1 MSLQKLLNE
10 LGIDEATSN
19 SITDDTLPQAVET
32 VVNRIKGKLLEDE
45 SFYQTIDRNKLPQD
59 WFKEKF
65 GEGQNKIAGI
75 GKSAIDKHF
84 GLTETEKAN
93 FTEDEKKDIGKYI
106 EKAAGLYKSKFNV
119 DKDISAL
126 QDENITL
133 KQQLD
138 TRTREINSLNEK
150 FESTLAEKLTAKET
164 ETLALIEASGLQ
176 QNVPVSINLIWDKVY
191 NSIKNKYAVIVENG
205 VSSIRKKDNI
215 NFKVDKADKSGHM
228 ELKDAIA
235 DELKALGAWKEV
247 QAGGQAAGGVKT
259 VTIQPNKSVSES
271 EKRHIEYEKQF
282 HS

>member
-1 MSLQKLLNE
+1 MSLTKLLNE

-19 SITDDTLPQAVET
+19 ALTDETLPQVVET
-32 VVNRIKGKLLEDE
+32 VVNKIKTKLLEDE
-45 SFYQTIDRNKLPQD
+45 SFYSTIDKNKLPQD

-75 GKSAIDKHF
+75 GKAAIDKHF

-119 DKDISAL
+119 DKDITSL

-138 TRTREINSLNEK
+138 TRTREIASLNEK

-176 QNVPVSINLIWDKVY
+176 QNVPISINLIWDKVY
-191 NSIKNKYAVIVENG
+191 SSIKNKYAVIVENG
-205 VSSIRKKDNI
+205 VSSIRKKDNV

-235 DELKALGAWKEV
+235 EELKALGAWKDV
-247 QAGGQAAGGVKT
+247 AAGSAGNAGTTT
-259 VTIQPNKSVSES
+259 VTITPNKKVSDL
-271 EKRHIEYEKQF
+271 EKKHLEYEKQF